1 MKFLKNALA
10 RLRRTKSAD
19 ATATPGARSAGAPK
33 VRAQEIEYLDGLRA
47 AQVSEKLPRSTW
59 ALYLLAATVAAGIAW
74 AALTRVD
81 EITRAE
87 ARVVPDGREQVIA
100 SLEGGILR
108 ELHVRE
114 GMQVQEGQEL
124 AQLDPTRAESQQ
136 KENENRRL
144 ALLGTLARLEA
155 EARGTPPDFPP
166 EVRAVAAI
174 VQAETEAYDARQR
187 GLNDAVG
194 ANSRSIA
201 LLMREVSV
209 SQQMAERGLMSEVEV
224 MRLRRQVND
233 LQMQSRERSNRFR
246 QDAST
251 EMVRVRG
258 ELAQLEE
265 QMVVREDTLKRTVL
279 TSPVRGLVKTIKVAT
294 LGGVVAPGAPI
305 MEIVPIGS
313 RVLVEARIKP
323 RDIGFVRVGQTAKV
337 KLSAYDYTVYG
348 ALEGRIET
356 LSPDAIGDPDRAGG
370 ADATYYRAMI
380 RADRSSLKPDPRSGA
395 GSAGSA
401 TAAGTG
407 TGTAGGSRTGA
418 WSSRKTKNLP
428 IIPGM
433 TGTVEVH
440 TGERS
445 VLSFLLRPM
454 MKSQEAFTE
463 R

>member
-1 MKFLKNALA
+1 VHVKALLA
-10 RLRRTKSAD
+10 RLAARFTRTPRAAAEAPAARAAPAPRRT
-19 ATATPGARSAGAPK
+19 AGVAPT
-33 VRAQEIEYLDGLRA
+33 VGAQEVAYLDGLRA

-81 EITRAE
+81 EITRAD
-87 ARVVPDGREQVIA
+87 ARVVPDGREQLIA

-114 GMQVQEGQEL
+114 GMQVQAGQEL

-136 KENENRRL
+136 KENEGRRV
-144 ALLGTLARLEA
+144 ALRGTLARLEA
-155 EARGTPPDFPP
+155 ESRGSAPAFPP
-166 EVRAVAAI
+166 EVKAVASI
-174 VQAETEAYDARQR
+174 VHAETEAYEARQR
-187 GLNDAVG
+187 ALYDAVG
-194 ANSRSIA
+194 ANGRSIA
-201 LLMREVSV
+201 LLERELNVSA
-209 SQQMAERGLMSEVEV
+209 QMAARGLMSEVEV
-224 MRLRRQVND
+224 MRLRRQVNE
-233 LQMQSRERSNRFR
+233 LQMQGRERINRFR
-246 QDAST
+246 QEAST
-251 EMVRVRG
+251 ELIRVRN

-265 QMVVREDTLKRTVL
+265 QLVVREDALKRTVL

-323 RDIGFVRVGQTAKV
+323 RDIGFVRVGQKALV

-348 ALEGRIET
+348 ALEGRIES
-356 LSPDAIGDPDRAGG
+356 LSPDAIGDPDRLGG
-370 ADATYYRAMI
+370 AEATYYRATI
-380 RADRSSLKPDPRSGA
+380 RAERSGLKPDPRSDGGVTDPF
-395 GSAGSA
+395 GS
-401 TAAGTG
+401 
-407 TGTAGGSRTGA
+407 
-418 WSSRKTKNLP
+418 WRKKKAKNLP
-428 IIPGM
+428 VIPGM

-445 VLSFLLRPM
+445 VLSFLMRPM